1 EENVVQGLLVPEG
14 TGLAYHGGRRR
25 RRDGDRPMR
34 VSASEVEAA
43 LTEALNS
50 SGNWVLR

>member
-1 EENVVQGLLVPEG
+1 ENVVVGRLIPAG
-14 TGLAYHGGRRR
+14 TGLAYHSERKRKR
-25 RRDGDRPMR
+25 EAAQPVR

-50 SGNWVLR
+50 SSN